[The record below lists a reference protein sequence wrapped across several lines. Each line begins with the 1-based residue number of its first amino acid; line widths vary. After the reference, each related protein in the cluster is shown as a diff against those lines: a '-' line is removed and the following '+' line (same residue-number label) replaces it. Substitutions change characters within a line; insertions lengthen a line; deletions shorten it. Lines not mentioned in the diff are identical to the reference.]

1 MNSENS
7 LTKPLPRS
15 LTVLLV
21 LLLLTAFLPH
31 RERALLLT
39 EQGFETVLASRT
51 LEGNSFISP
60 APFGYYDGK
69 RLNWW
74 PTDGGS
80 PDGLRRARSGP
91 GRTLVAQA
99 LPTALPTIPGVGSG
113 PNFIPLGGGIP
124 DAAPVASSTGA
135 TPGGSSGGPGSSIPG
150 AIGSLPGGGGGGG
163 GGSITPPT
171 TPVPPIAVVPEPAMW
186 AFMILGFGVIGSA
199 LRRARRGERVRISG

>member
-1 MNSENS
+1 MNSDNK
-7 LTKPLPRS
+7 LTKALPRS

-39 EQGFETVLASRT
+39 EQGLDTLLATQT
-51 LEGNSFISP
+51 LQGNSFISP
-60 APFGYYDGK
+60 APFAYYNGE

-74 PTDGGS
+74 PTGGDK

-99 LPTALPTIPGVGSG
+99 LPIVLPTIPGAGG
-113 PNFIPLGGGIP
+113 APNFVPLGGGIP
-124 DAAPVASSTGA
+124 DAAPVASSTGP
-135 TPGGSSGGPGSSIPG
+135 TPGGNTGGPGSSTPG
-150 AIGSLPGGGGGGG
+150 AIGTLPGGSSGGG
-163 GGSITPPT
+163 GGSITTPT

-186 AFMILGFGVIGSA
+186 AFMILGFGVIGSV
-199 LRRARRGERVRISG
+199 LRRVRRNERALVSG